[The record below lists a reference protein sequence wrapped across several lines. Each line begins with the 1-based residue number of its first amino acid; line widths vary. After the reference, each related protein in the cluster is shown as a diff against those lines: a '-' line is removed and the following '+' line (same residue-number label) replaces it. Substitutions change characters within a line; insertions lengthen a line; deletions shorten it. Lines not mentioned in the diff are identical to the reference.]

1 MDSST
6 SKLTNSVSL
15 IISTFLG
22 FTTIYFLFKGYE
34 MSSAGPQD
42 SISTAAYTL
51 GYLIVIV
58 LVQLAFNFS
67 NAQAVCNGSSQ
78 NLFSV
83 LMYTFIPNFLVLGS
97 VIALTSAFPGWL
109 SPFSNT
115 FGYLFISCLGLS
127 RKFNSLINT
136 KGKNKLLT
144 EICEDHSLVI
154 NEMTPDNYIDFMKTL
169 ADEKSEGGRILKP
182 KYDEEPGYN
191 ELYKLVVIKDLIAE
205 YIWYVM
211 SGFLT
216 ISISSHSIANI
227 QCEYSTEEMKKTA
240 MDLQDQEE
248 EMQANQKKPS
258 LYTVTN

>member
-6 SKLTNSVSL
+6 SKLTNSVSTIITMFL
-15 IISTFLG
+15 II
-22 FTTIYFLFKGYE
+22 TTVYFLFKGYG
-34 MSSAGPQD
+34 MSGGSPED
-42 SISTAAYTL
+42 STNGAAYTL

-67 NAQAVCNGSSQ
+67 NAQAVCNGSTQ

-109 SPFSNT
+109 SPFANT

-127 RKFNSLINT
+127 RKFNALVAD
-136 KGKNKLLT
+136 KGNALLT
-144 EICEDHSLVI
+144 KICADHSLVI
-154 NEMTPDNYIDFMKTL
+154 NEMTPDNYTDFMKSL
-169 ADEKSEGGRILKP
+169 ANGKTSILDADYSTKA
-182 KYDEEPGYN
+182 EYN

-211 SGFLT
+211 AGFLT

-248 EMQANQKKPS
+248 EMQANQKSPS

>member
-1 MDSST
+1 MSSST
-6 SKLTNSVSL
+6 SKLTNSVSTIITMFL
-15 IISTFLG
+15 II
-22 FTTIYFLFKGYE
+22 TTVYFLFKGYG
-34 MSSAGPQD
+34 MSGGSPED
-42 SISTAAYTL
+42 STNGAAYTL

-67 NAQAVCNGSSQ
+67 NAQAVCNGSAQ

-109 SPFSNT
+109 SPFANT

-127 RKFNSLINT
+127 RKFNALVAD
-136 KGKNKLLT
+136 KGNALLT
-144 EICEDHSLVI
+144 KICADHSLVI
-154 NEMTPDNYIDFMKTL
+154 NEMTPDNYTDFMKSL
-169 ADEKSEGGRILKP
+169 ANGKTSILDADYSTKA
-182 KYDEEPGYN
+182 EYN

-211 SGFLT
+211 AGFLT

-227 QCEYSTEEMKKTA
+227 QCEYSTEEMKKTV
-240 MDLQDQEE
+240 MDLHDQEE

>member
-1 MDSST
+1 MSSST
-6 SKLTNSVSL
+6 SKLTNSVSTIITMFL
-15 IISTFLG
+15 II
-22 FTTIYFLFKGYE
+22 TTVYFLFKGYG
-34 MSSAGPQD
+34 MSGGSPED
-42 SISTAAYTL
+42 STNGAAYTL

-67 NAQAVCNGSSQ
+67 NAQAVCNGSAQ

-109 SPFSNT
+109 SPFANT

-127 RKFNSLINT
+127 RTFNALVAD
-136 KGKNKLLT
+136 KGNALLT
-144 EICEDHSLVI
+144 KICADHSLVI
-154 NEMTPDNYIDFMKTL
+154 NEMTPDNYTDFMKSL
-169 ADEKSEGGRILKP
+169 ANGKTSILDADYSTKA
-182 KYDEEPGYN
+182 EYN

-211 SGFLT
+211 AGFLT

-227 QCEYSTEEMKKTA
+227 QCEYSTEEMKKTV
-240 MDLQDQEE
+240 MDLHDQEE